1 MHLCGQSMTRSY
13 KFLYILYSSIRR
25 RLDMEIGHNYDRFRK
40 EVHPALISKIEEFSL
55 LGYGTI
61 SQESL
66 WEFLRKKKWRK
77 PKEDVKVYE
86 VVSDI
91 LSVNV
96 GEYMNYATVE
106 AFKSDEFSLAN
117 DEERRELLK

>member
-1 MHLCGQSMTRSY
+1 MHPGGQSMTRYY
-13 KFLYILYSSIRR
+13 KFLYILYSSIWR
-25 RLDMEIGHNYDRFRK
+25 RLDMEMDKSYDRFRK
-40 EVHPALISKIEEFSL
+40 EVHPALISKMEEFSL

-61 SQESL
+61 SQDSL
-66 WEFLRKKKWRK
+66 WEFLSKKKWRK

-86 VVSDI
+86 IVADI

>member
-1 MHLCGQSMTRSY
+1 
-13 KFLYILYSSIRR
+13 
-25 RLDMEIGHNYDRFRK
+25 MEIGHNYDRFRK
-40 EVHPALISKIEEFSL
+40 AVHPALTSKMEEFSL

-61 SQESL
+61 SQDSL
-66 WEFLRKKKWRK
+66 WDFLRKKKWRK
-77 PKEDVKVYE
+77 PKEDVMVYE

>member
-1 MHLCGQSMTRSY
+1 
-13 KFLYILYSSIRR
+13 
-25 RLDMEIGHNYDRFRK
+25 MEMYNSYDRFRK
-40 EVHPALISKIEEFSL
+40 EVHPALISKMEEFSL

-61 SQESL
+61 SEDSL

-77 PKEDVKVYE
+77 PKEDMKVYE

-91 LSVNV
+91 LSINV

-106 AFKSDEFSLAN
+106 AFKSEEFSFAN

>member
-1 MHLCGQSMTRSY
+1 
-13 KFLYILYSSIRR
+13 
-25 RLDMEIGHNYDRFRK
+25 MEMDKSYDRFRK

-61 SQESL
+61 SQDSL
-66 WEFLRKKKWRK
+66 WEFLSKKKWRK

>member
-1 MHLCGQSMTRSY
+1 MTRYY

-25 RLDMEIGHNYDRFRK
+25 RLDLEMDKNYDRFRK
-40 EVHPALISKIEEFSL
+40 EVHPALISKMEEFSL

-61 SQESL
+61 SQDSL
-66 WEFLRKKKWRK
+66 WEFLCKKKWRK
-77 PKEDVKVYE
+77 PKEDVRIFE
-86 VVSDI
+86 IVSDI

>member
-1 MHLCGQSMTRSY
+1 MHPCGQSMTRYY

-25 RLDMEIGHNYDRFRK
+25 RLDMEMDNSYDRFRK
-40 EVHPALISKIEEFSL
+40 EVHPALISKMEEFSL

-61 SQESL
+61 SQDSL

-86 VVSDI
+86 IVSDI